1 METPLSI
8 IDAQYIAEYK
18 IAITFS
24 DGKRQEV
31 DFLPFLKKHPHPAY
45 NYLKKISEFKKFY
58 LDEGNIVWNPNWNLI
73 FPLINLYRNDLEKNL
88 E

>member
-1 METPLSI
+1 MKTPLSI
-8 IDAQYIAEYK
+8 IDAQYIAGYK
-18 IAITFS
+18 IAITFN

-45 NYLKKISEFKKFY
+45 NYLKKVSKFKKFY
-58 LDEGNIVWNPNWNLI
+58 LDEGNIVWDPNWNLI

-88 E
+88 D